1 MKTDQTDSAD
11 IAALIRDE
19 HWTDVLHRLRTMDPA
34 DVADLLEDVPGDARD
49 HLFEMLDVDQASEVF
64 VEFEQS
70 VADDLAEGMS
80 HDDLADLVDQMA
92 PDDAAD
98 VLTDLEDRQRAGVLA
113 AMEEGDAVASL
124 LPYPEDSAGHVMTTE
139 VCALPRLATVAD
151 AREAVAATESADPY
165 FYIFVVDDLNERRLL
180 GLLPVVDLLAAD
192 PDQAVESLANK
203 DFISCSVDEDQEE
216 VARKCRKYDLWV
228 LPVLTA
234 EGRLAGRITVDDVM
248 DVVHDEADEDLARMV
263 GAPDIDEEEDS
274 PLQIVRLRLPWLVI
288 TVFAGIANSVIVTK
302 MLAVVDNIVAVAV
315 FVPVI
320 LAMGGNTGMQSS
332 AIAVRGIALGASRYR
347 RLLRLAARE
356 VFVGGC
362 LGVCCGALAAGL
374 VWAVLVL
381 TGAETGGIPPSRVAF
396 AVGVAMSLAMA
407 FASSFGA
414 IFPILLH
421 RLKIDPA
428 VASGPFVTTSN
439 DLSSAAIY
447 FLACFLLL

>member
-1 MKTDQTDSAD
+1 
-11 IAALIRDE
+11 
-19 HWTDVLHRLRTMDPA
+19 
-34 DVADLLEDVPGDARD
+34 
-49 HLFEMLDVDQASEVF
+49 
-64 VEFEQS
+64 
-70 VADDLAEGMS
+70 
-80 HDDLADLVDQMA
+80 
-92 PDDAAD
+92 
-98 VLTDLEDRQRAGVLA
+98 
-113 AMEEGDAVASL
+113 MEEGDAVASL

-139 VCALPRLATVAD
+139 VCALPRIATVAD

-192 PDQAVESLANK
+192 PDQTVESLAKK

-274 PLQIVRLRLPWLVI
+274 PLRIVRLRLPWLVI

-374 VWAVLVL
+374 VWSVLVL
-381 TGAETGGIPPSRVAF
+381 TGAETGGIPPARVAF
-396 AVGVAMSLAMA
+396 AVGVAMALAMA
-407 FASSFGA
+407 FASSFGS